1 MCSSVDINNEGNILE
16 YRTFSPLLKLFFTGR
31 NLVLLLTERIGIF
44 FEPRIRNFPKH
55 RFYGGIV
62 IDQDT
67 RTVFGYFILL
77 FSTIAFGVAIGN
89 EQYYLAALFVV
100 GGLVLW
106 LVYIS
111 VAGVTLNGQLGS
123 ILILFGIILSIPV
136 FLLFAVEQDIWGGY
150 HIKPDGATLAVVIL
164 FLTIAPGLILRY
176 NSKRLAPV
184 STATIVPKQ
193 QPPAPQPTVKPTPAE
208 APAPPFPGWPM
219 GTYGEDY
226 EYYYDP
232 EMMAS
237 YYDNYEDEEEEE
249 ED

>member
-1 MCSSVDINNEGNILE
+1 M
-16 YRTFSPLLKLFFTGR
+16 
-31 NLVLLLTERIGIF
+31 
-44 FEPRIRNFPKH
+44 
-55 RFYGGIV
+55 

-77 FSTIAFGVAIGN
+77 LSAIAFGVAIGY
-89 EQYYLAALFVV
+89 EQYYLAALSIV
-100 GGLVLW
+100 GGLILW
-106 LVYIS
+106 LAYIS
-111 VAGVTLNGQLGS
+111 VAGITLHGQLGS
-123 ILILFGIILSIPV
+123 ILILFGIMLSVPV
-136 FLLFAVEQDIWGGY
+136 FLLFAVEQDMWGGY
-150 HIKPDGATLAVVIL
+150 HIKPDGATLALVIL
-164 FLTIAPGLILRY
+164 FLTIAPGMILRY

-184 STATIVPKQ
+184 STTTIVPQ
-193 QPPAPQPTVKPTPAE
+193 QQAPASQSAVTPTPAE
-208 APAPPFPGWPM
+208 APSPPGWPE